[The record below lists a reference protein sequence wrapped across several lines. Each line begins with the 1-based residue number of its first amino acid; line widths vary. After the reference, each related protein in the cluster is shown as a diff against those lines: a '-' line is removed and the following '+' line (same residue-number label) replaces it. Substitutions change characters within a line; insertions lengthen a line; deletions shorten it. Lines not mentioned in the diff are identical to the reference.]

1 ATDSL
6 VLLICHN
13 GGSCSYIVAQSDRMS
28 YTMQCCCGQ
37 LIRQHSFY
45 TDVGSNPSGLAQGSS
60 LLQDSGPW
68 TVERHTEKIPT
79 DAYGTILFQG
89 GSQGYKAKFVR
100 LSNDSKIEDIIHL
113 MIKYWRMKLPKLLI
127 SIHGGTQKFEIQHSL
142 KEALSRGFIKAAESS
157 EAWII
162 TDGIS
167 NGVTTHIRDAI
178 KEEAFRLSH
187 TVCTIG
193 IAPWGVVEGRSD
205 LVGRN
210 VVAPYQSLKNPLSKL
225 HVLNRHHSHFLLVD
239 DGTVGKYGGE
249 IHIRTELE
257 KGVRQQLIHTRTG
270 THIPIVAVVIEGGPS
285 IIYTVLDYLQ
295 QSPPVPVV
303 VCEGSGRA
311 ADLLAYVYEQ
321 TESCGSLPEGTE
333 SDVIT
338 AIKKIFT
345 MTHKEAASLLQI
357 LLACMRNKNCITVF
371 RTGSEEQQD
380 MDIAILT
387 ALLKGITSPNDQ
399 LVLALKW
406 NRIDIAKNSIFMC
419 GQQWRTEPLEQ
430 AMLDALIM
438 NRVAFVKLLIENG
451 VSVHKFLTI
460 ARLEELYKSKQNAR
474 NTTLLHLIQDVKK
487 GTLPAGY
494 KITLMDVG
502 LVVELLMGGTFR
514 CNYTKKH
521 FRAMY
526 KSLEQHSP
534 RNASSYT
541 STISGHTR
549 HEHFIQTAQ
558 PYKPKVTRSSAEPKK
573 STGIA
578 ENEDNTIKPFPYP
591 FNDLLIWA
599 VLTNRQSMALFLW
612 QHGEDFL
619 AKALV
624 ARKLYLSMYHEV
636 RRNDIVDDT
645 WQNLKANSKAFGK
658 LALDL
663 LDKAYKQNE
672 TMAMKLLTCEL
683 SNWSRFTCLKL
694 AVFGRLR
701 TFVGHTCTQSLLSD
715 IWMGRLNLRKNS
727 WYKVILGL
735 YLPPII
741 PLLGYKTKEQMSH
754 IPQSRDAHQMIVE
767 EHKDSDEGIPMDVFH
782 EVKMSEG
789 LQENLTHVRTERKHF
804 PSLRTFYA
812 FYHAPIVKFWFNTF
826 AYLGFLMLYS
836 YVVLTE
842 MKSMPSVQEW
852 IVISVI
858 FTTGLEKI
866 YEIILSEAGKLTH
879 KWKMWFHSYMN
890 INDTFGLITFLIG
903 VGFRLSTA
911 HLTSD
916 SDPYENPMFIT
927 GRIIYCLNIIFWF
940 VRLLDFLNVNQE
952 AGPYV
957 LMMGKMITKMFSLL
971 VIMAIVIL
979 AFGVPRRGILYPR
992 EKPSWY
998 TLKEVVFRPYWMT
1011 FGEVFAYEIDAC
1023 ANESVVPYLC
1033 GPGTWLLPFLQGVYL
1048 IFEYILLVNLLIA
1061 LFNNVYMQGKEMSDV
1076 LWKFQ
1081 RYHFVM
1087 LYQHKPVLPP
1097 PLSFI
1102 SYFTSLM
1109 RWIFVQRKKNRL
1121 NGTKLYL
1128 TQEEQKTLHDFEER
1142 CVVMYFNDK
1151 KDFDSSNSEERIRV
1165 TNERVE
1171 QMGDRMK
1178 DVGDHVSIIKHSLR
1192 CLDYHI
1198 GHLQDLSGL
1207 TYDALSTLT
1216 AQKAL
1221 ESSRSH
1227 SIISCDLSLS
1237 RQTSDDG
1244 IERSAVG
1251 RTGRNHH
1258 VWSRSLSHPGLEKVH
1273 NSRVTKSQRKFLSDT
1288 SPVHTIERNNL
1299 YRLSQSIPFTQLP
1312 PVGELVTV
1320 YRLEESSPEIM
1331 NNSMSSWSQQGYYAK
1346 IEFLGRKEMG
1356 GGLRRAVKVICA
1368 WCEYDLLKE
1377 EQLYI
1382 IKSFLPEVVNTWS
1395 GVYKEDTVLQLC
1407 LREIQQQRAAQK
1419 LLFAFNQMKPKTILY
1434 SPRFLEVFLL
1444 YCHSADQWFTIEECM
1459 AGKFR
1464 KYNNNTGNENIPKN
1478 MLEKT
1483 MLAFSHWTYEYT
1495 KGEFLVLDL
1504 QGVGENLTDPCVIK
1518 AGQGRSHDMI
1528 FGPANLGDD
1537 AIQNFC
1543 SKHECNTCCRNL
1555 KLPGI

>member
-1 ATDSL
+1 MKKMQLYDTFIITAQCAFKKGFDSKEDL
-6 VLLICHN
+6 INKQKIFCIVL
-13 GGSCSYIVAQSDRMS
+13 
-28 YTMQCCCGQ
+28 
-37 LIRQHSFY
+37 
-45 TDVGSNPSGLAQGSS
+45 NPSGLAQGSS

-311 ADLLAYVYEQ
+311 ADLLAY
-321 TESCGSLPEGTE
+321 
-333 SDVIT
+333 
-338 AIKKIFT
+338 
-345 MTHKEAASLLQI
+345 
-357 LLACMRNKNCITVF
+357 
-371 RTGSEEQQD
+371 
-380 MDIAILT
+380 
-387 ALLKGITSPNDQ
+387 
-399 LVLALKW
+399 
-406 NRIDIAKNSIFMC
+406 
-419 GQQWRTEPLEQ
+419 TEPLEQ

-460 ARLEELYKSKQNAR
+460 ARLEEL

-521 FRAMY
+521 FRM
-526 KSLEQHSP
+526 SDFGPQ
-534 RNASSYT
+534 
-541 STISGHTR
+541 
-549 HEHFIQTAQ
+549 
-558 PYKPKVTRSSAEPKK
+558 RSEPKK

-727 WYKVILGL
+727 WYKVPASSIHLGQ
-735 YLPPII
+735 Y
-741 PLLGYKTKEQMSH
+741 YK
-754 IPQSRDAHQMIVE
+754 V
-767 EHKDSDEGIPMDVFH
+767 
-782 EVKMSEG
+782 EG

-890 INDTFGLITFLIG
+890 INDTFGLIT
-903 VGFRLSTA
+903 
-911 HLTSD
+911 
-916 SDPYENPMFIT
+916 DPYENPMFIT

-1011 FGEVFAYEIDAC
+1011 FGEVFAYEIDGMSSC

-1121 NGTKLYL
+1121 NGTSKRAKLYL

-1288 SPVHTIERNNL
+1288 SPVHSAL
-1299 YRLSQSIPFTQLP
+1299 LQKVVS
-1312 PVGELVTV
+1312 
-1320 YRLEESSPEIM
+1320 LEEFQHGTVCEDENSSIH
-1331 NNSMSSWSQQGYYAK
+1331 SHKLMSLKNRPTPGVAQTYLQNPAHNQKRPDINAAK
-1346 IEFLGRKEMG
+1346 SSLGRYTVNQNVTSSSEPASTICLDLPETDKNCGYVNSGFIDDTGHDIDFYENGSKYSESILKPFMKQSHG
-1356 GGLRRAVKVICA
+1356 TLIQMQGHQETLIETSTRDADSLPKRHKRDGSSEQGTDKVNPFVQGKKHTGAAQRFLRKSTTTGNNYFIFFSVCSEFERTLALLSTKVIGGSSIGTVP
-1368 WCEYDLLKE
+1368 YQDL
-1377 EQLYI
+1377 
-1382 IKSFLPEVVNTWS
+1382 
-1395 GVYKEDTVLQLC
+1395 
-1407 LREIQQQRAAQK
+1407 
-1419 LLFAFNQMKPKTILY
+1419 
-1434 SPRFLEVFLL
+1434 
-1444 YCHSADQWFTIEECM
+1444 
-1459 AGKFR
+1459 
-1464 KYNNNTGNENIPKN
+1464 
-1478 MLEKT
+1478 
-1483 MLAFSHWTYEYT
+1483 
-1495 KGEFLVLDL
+1495 
-1504 QGVGENLTDPCVIK
+1504 VIK
-1518 AGQGRSHDMI
+1518 D
-1528 FGPANLGDD
+1528 
-1537 AIQNFC
+1537 
-1543 SKHECNTCCRNL
+1543 
-1555 KLPGI
+1555 